1 MNKTGSGLTHVKDKF
16 IRIREAKIEEGIL
29 AQPIDLINN
38 FRCNFDNK
46 LIHTEMVDWNAF
58 KTTR

>member
-29 AQPIDLINN
+29 A
-38 FRCNFDNK
+38 
-46 LIHTEMVDWNAF
+46 
-58 KTTR
+58 